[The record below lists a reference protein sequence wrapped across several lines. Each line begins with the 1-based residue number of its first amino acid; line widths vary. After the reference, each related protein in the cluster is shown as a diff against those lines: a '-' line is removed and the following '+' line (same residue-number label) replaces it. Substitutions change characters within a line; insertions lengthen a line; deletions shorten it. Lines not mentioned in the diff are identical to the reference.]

1 MANNRVANVE
11 QVTSAVGGVALAN
24 RAPANVAPVA
34 LTAALVQDAPSFA
47 PARAATVTVGPITA
61 LAELDGCLLTADY
74 AADTVSVRAAHTL
87 GHVTS
92 VGDIYEPSAIAIAGR
107 RAYVASVEPAYD
119 TVTVLERA
127 AVIARIPVHGN
138 IRGIAAGRDGRRVYA
153 LQSSETAMSLGVID
167 TDTHDVSTVELV
179 AGPHTVPT
187 AVAVS
192 PTSDVVYVAAVDDS
206 SGVVLAVQGGR
217 VLRVE
222 PIPSMVRDI
231 AVSRDGATLFAISDD
246 DEFGG
251 VIDLLDATTLQITGT
266 IEIGAAVGQVSVSA
280 DGERV
285 YVVSGSHI
293 TVLCTS
299 TRRIVDRIV
308 TGTDP
313 VAAVES
319 RDGSLL
325 FVTDYDGRVA
335 SLAVTKAGKDALA
348 EIFDADVID
357 VPMHEL
363 EAAAV

>member
-11 QVTSAVGGVALAN
+11 QVTNAVGGVSLGN
-24 RAPANVAPVA
+24 RAPAHIAPVA
-34 LTAALVQDAPSFA
+34 ATTSLVQNAPNFVPS
-47 PARAATVTVGPITA
+47 RAVTVTHGPVVA

-87 GHVTS
+87 GHVTT
-92 VGDIYEPSAIAIAGR
+92 VGDVYEPSAIATAGR

-127 AVIARIPVHGN
+127 EVIARIPVHGN
-138 IRGIAAGRDGRRVYA
+138 VRDIAAGRDGRRVYA
-153 LQSSETAMSLGVID
+153 LQSTDTAMSLGVID
-167 TDTHDVSTVELV
+167 TETHDLATVELV

-187 AVAVS
+187 ALAVS
-192 PTSDVVYVAAVDDS
+192 PSSDMVYVAAVDDA
-206 SGVVLAVQGGR
+206 SGVVLAVQDGR

-222 PIPSMVRDI
+222 PIPSMIRDI
-231 AVSRDGATLFAISDD
+231 AVSRDGKTLFAISDD

-251 VIDLLDATTLQITGT
+251 VVDLLDAATLQITGT
-266 IEIGAAVGQVSVSA
+266 IEIGAPVAHVSASA

-285 YVVSGSHI
+285 YIVSGSHI
-293 TVLCTS
+293 TVLSTV
-299 TRRIVDRIV
+299 TRRIVDRIE

-313 VAAVES
+313 ATAVES

-325 FVTDYDGRVA
+325 FVTDYEGRVA
-335 SLAVTKAGKDALA
+335 SFAVAQAGNEAFAQIL
-348 EIFDADVID
+348 DADVLD
-357 VPMHEL
+357 VPMPEL